1 MLHQGSTFGPFL
13 FPFNVDEL
21 TKGIQNDESRCM
33 LFVIDIVLID
43 EIRDGV
49 NNKLEW
55 KRKTLESE
63 GFKLIRSK
71 LNA

>member
-1 MLHQGSTFGPFL
+1 
-13 FPFNVDEL
+13 VDEL